1 MNGHLIA
8 YRLPPPLLDLVPA
21 ARRRDWMEATP
32 GHLANRCL
40 PLLMSNQSGWMIL
53 GRGRVTATWHGG
65 THSGDCTIECED
77 CPEPPLSHFGS
88 GIVTWRI
95 PYLFRTPPGWNL
107 LMRGPANLPK
117 DGATSL
123 EGVIETDWASQPAY
137 HSWKLTR
144 VDHPVTWEDGEP
156 ICMVLPQRRGEL
168 EEWQPRL
175 EDISV
180 DEEVEDE
187 YLLFTASR
195 AYFNATRVG
204 HDWQKH
210 YFLGSSPGTTEAPPG
225 AHQTKIHLRPFSDDV
240 LEGVRPQLRGA
251 NGAGT

>member
-1 MNGHLIA
+1 
-8 YRLPPPLLDLVPA
+8 
-21 ARRRDWMEATP
+21 
-32 GHLANRCL
+32 
-40 PLLMSNQSGWMIL
+40 
-53 GRGRVTATWHGG
+53 
-65 THSGDCTIECED
+65 
-77 CPEPPLSHFGS
+77 
-88 GIVTWRI
+88 
-95 PYLFRTPPGWNL
+95 
-107 LMRGPANLPK
+107 MRGPANLPK

-187 YLLFTASR
+187 YLL
-195 AYFNATRVG
+195 
-204 HDWQKH
+204 
-210 YFLGSSPGTTEAPPG
+210 
-225 AHQTKIHLRPFSDDV
+225 LRPVARTST
-240 LEGVRPQLRGA
+240 RPASGMTGRSTTSSEAHPAQRKRRPALIRRRSICDLSAMTCLRG
-251 NGAGT
+251 